1 MIQPIERGKWN
12 PASVSL
18 VGCVQYNSISKIRV
32 VCSRC
37 CISPKYIPTR
47 EIIDILDCIKESRIL
62 CLHMLQ
68 VVQYVMTPTTKGT
81 LSSDTHL
88 CCRGQGKVLVE

>member
-1 MIQPIERGKWN
+1 MIQPSERGKWH
-12 PASVSL
+12 PVSVSL